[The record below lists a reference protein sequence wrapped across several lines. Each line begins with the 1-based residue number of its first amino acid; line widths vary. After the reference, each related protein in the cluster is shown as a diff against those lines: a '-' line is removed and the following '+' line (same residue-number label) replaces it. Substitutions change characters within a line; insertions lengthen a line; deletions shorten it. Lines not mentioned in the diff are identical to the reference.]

1 MFKKLIQRPWQTECV
16 RKAML
21 CLRSETSREFLIDAA
36 PGSGKTICALLIA
49 QILFSEGLIDRIIYI
64 TPRKTVGKQ
73 WCSDAKKI
81 LGRNTLCITGADE
94 EPEGYGLDVCVTF
107 QAINGCIEGLQAIC
121 RNDRSLV
128 IADELHHASGVRS
141 WGVETGGAFSEAKYV
156 LALSGTAIRSDGEAA
171 VWLPLNAHG
180 SISLSEAAVYRLT
193 YGQAV
198 DLEYC
203 RPASF
208 HIHRGDFTVDLED
221 GESITVS
228 SHRDTVFPGVIEDIE
243 GLRRALDYDKLVRTA
258 QRLPDGRADLNSYQ
272 ASMLRACIAKLDD
285 LRRRM
290 PNAGGLVIA
299 PSIPVANLM
308 AEILHDIEGER
319 PIVVHNEIPNS
330 DGKIEAFRNCDKR
343 WIVSVQMIGEG
354 IDIPRLRVLCYL
366 PKAMTELAFRQ
377 ALGRIVRNYG
387 PQDDTRGYVVMPES
401 AIFKNYARRVEEEMS
416 PALRSS
422 AESPDYKIC
431 RICSAENPLSANICH
446 DCDTEFPAARARL
459 KTCEHCGAFN
469 SLSADTCQDCGTL
482 FGHDFTL
489 RLNSALRV
497 GGIVRGGDY
506 EEIEFQQGEGIA
518 DDLRT
523 LAVRS
528 GDEFILKMTR
538 VAPDESLGR
547 LSAFFDE
554 IKRSRA
560 SK

>member
-1 MFKKLIQRPWQTECV
+1 
-16 RKAML
+16 
-21 CLRSETSREFLIDAA
+21 
-36 PGSGKTICALLIA
+36 
-49 QILFSEGLIDRIIYI
+49 
-64 TPRKTVGKQ
+64 
-73 WCSDAKKI
+73 
-81 LGRNTLCITGADE
+81 
-94 EPEGYGLDVCVTF
+94 
-107 QAINGCIEGLQAIC
+107 
-121 RNDRSLV
+121 
-128 IADELHHASGVRS
+128 
-141 WGVETGGAFSEAKYV
+141 
-156 LALSGTAIRSDGEAA
+156 
-171 VWLPLNAHG
+171 
-180 SISLSEAAVYRLT
+180 
-193 YGQAV
+193 
-198 DLEYC
+198 
-203 RPASF
+203 
-208 HIHRGDFTVDLED
+208 
-221 GESITVS
+221 
-228 SHRDTVFPGVIEDIE
+228 
-243 GLRRALDYDKLVRTA
+243 
-258 QRLPDGRADLNSYQ
+258 
-272 ASMLRACIAKLDD
+272 
-285 LRRRM
+285 
-290 PNAGGLVIA
+290 
-299 PSIPVANLM
+299 
-308 AEILHDIEGER
+308 
-319 PIVVHNEIPNS
+319 
-330 DGKIEAFRNCDKR
+330 
-343 WIVSVQMIGEG
+343 MIGEG

-416 PALRSS
+416 PALRRS

-469 SLSADTCQDCGTL
+469 SLSADTCQDCGIL

-518 DDLRT
+518 DDFRT